1 MRFRFC
7 LALPVPFILL
17 LLATLTAEPI
27 PPTTRTPEQLYAEL
41 RQLYPQNQS
50 HDPAEQQKDFIV
62 HPEFEVNLFAS
73 SPWVVNPI
81 AMAWDEYHRLWVINA
96 PMYPQVMPGQ
106 RHTDFISVLEDT
118 DGDGRADRCTI
129 FYDQLY
135 VPTGLALGD
144 GGVYV
149 ANQPDLLFLKDSKGG
164 LRADTRRVFLSGFG
178 TEDNHHAISAF
189 RWGPGGWLYFM
200 SGIFLH
206 SQVETPHGLVRLDDG
221 GTFQLRP
228 RSQRLQMYNVGT
240 ATNPWGLAF
249 DRWGQAF
256 LTEGPQGG
264 IWHLNPG
271 HIHGHPRDRTPETPA
286 PKACGNEFL
295 EGSHWDDK
303 YQGVMALGAFKNKTV
318 NLYQFSDDG
327 AGFATKELQPLLL
340 QSREPYFRPV
350 DLKVGPDGALYVAD
364 FFQEIIGHMQYE
376 FRDPRRDHLNGRIWR
391 ITQKGRKPTP
401 RIDLARLSLPELCAQ
416 LKSPEA
422 FVRDMTRRM
431 LYERAARDQA
441 AVAAA
446 IRALVSQL
454 VPSDPGFEH
463 HRLEALWA
471 LQTIEE
477 VDRPL
482 LQSVLAS
489 PDARAR
495 AAACVVLRDWHAQ
508 VPEAAAWLA
517 ERAGDE
523 NPRVRMEA
531 LCSLSFLRQPQTIS
545 AVARAADLPFDRT
558 LRHAFVHTVRSLQPL
573 WQPPLRAGELEL
585 TRQPH
590 RLLEVLSSIPS
601 QESAR
606 LVLDLL
612 QREALPA
619 EQQEVLVQFIAG
631 SGNLTELR
639 RLLEPPLRDRL
650 MTSEG
655 RRGRLL
661 GAVAQAVRSRR
672 LKLEADWAG
681 RVMPYALVTQ
691 PAEVRVPALRLLGQ
705 VPGEEVMETLLGTA
719 MDEGAELPARLAAL
733 EALGERPGV
742 ALAGPLEPLLAGKTR
757 QRQVTWHA
765 IAALAAT
772 DAARAA
778 EVLADQLTRS
788 PGTSDCGP
796 ALAAILNQAQG
807 AALLQK
813 SLANKTL
820 HVDAAKLALRWLNG
834 SGHQAP
840 ELVTRL
846 RQAAGV
852 GAPARPLSGA
862 DLVQLMDEVKKHGD
876 PRRGEAVFRRK
887 DLACLTCH
895 AIAGGGAHIGP
906 DLEGIGTSSPLDYL
920 VESVLLPNKA
930 VREGYAGIVALT
942 DQGRLYTGIPIKRTP
957 QELILKD
964 AATRRVIRLPAKSIE
979 QTKDAGSIMPPNLV
993 EQMTR
998 SEFVDLVAFLHHL
1011 GRPGP
1016 FATPNL
1022 PILRS
1027 WRVLDPVPPTL
1038 AGGQAE
1044 PTAASKLLDDTLP
1057 WQAVYSRVSGAFPVD
1072 EMASDRVLAQ
1082 ARIDVGT
1089 AGKLRLLIDE
1099 ADGLMLWLDDRP
1111 VNVTATTTLDLSP
1124 GVHRL
1129 TFRVDRKPRGKQG
1142 FTVQLEEV
1150 PGSPARARVM
1160 SWD

>member
-1 MRFRFC
+1 MRTSFS
-7 LALPVPFILL
+7 LALSALVLL
-17 LLATLTAEPI
+17 LLASLAAEPI
-27 PPTTRTPEQLYAEL
+27 TPTNRTPEELYAEL
-41 RQLYPQNQS
+41 RQLYPQNQP
-50 HDPAEQQKDFIV
+50 HDPANQQKDFLV

-81 AMAWDEYHRLWVINA
+81 AMAWDEHHRLWVINA

-106 RHTDFISVLEDT
+106 RHTDFISVLEDV

-206 SQVETPHGLVRLDDG
+206 TQVETPHGLVRLDDG

-295 EGSHWDDK
+295 EGAHWDAK
-303 YQGVMALGAFKNKTV
+303 YQGVMVLNAFKNKTV

-340 QSREPYFRPV
+340 QSKEPYFRPV
-350 DLKVGPDGALYVAD
+350 DVKLGPDGALYVAD

-391 ITQKGRKPTP
+391 ITQKGRKPTS
-401 RIDLARLSLPELCAQ
+401 RIDLTRLSLPELCAQ

-422 FVRDMTRRM
+422 YVRDMTRRV
-431 LYERAARDQA
+431 LYERSAQDRP

-446 IRALVSQL
+446 IRSLAAQL
-454 VPSDPGFEH
+454 VPSEPDSEH

-477 VDRPL
+477 VDRSL
-482 LQSVLAS
+482 LQAVLAS
-489 PDARAR
+489 PEPRAR
-495 AAACVVLRDWHAQ
+495 AAACVVLRDWHEQ
-508 VPEAAAWLA
+508 IPEAAAWLA
-517 ERAGDE
+517 ERVGDE
-523 NPRVRMEA
+523 HPRVRMEA
-531 LCSLSFLRQPQTIS
+531 ICSLSFVRQPQTIN
-545 AVARAADLPFDRT
+545 AVARAADLPMDRT

-573 WQPPLRAGELEL
+573 WQPALRAGALDL
-585 TRQPH
+585 LRHPH
-590 RLLEVLSSIPS
+590 RLLAVLSSIPS

-606 LVLDLL
+606 LVLELL
-612 QREALPA
+612 QREALAA
-619 EQQEVLVQFIAG
+619 EQQETLVQFIAG
-631 SGNLTELR
+631 SGQPAELR

-650 MTSEG
+650 MMSEE
-655 RRGRLL
+655 RRSRLL
-661 GAVAQAVRSRR
+661 AALAQAVRSRR
-672 LKLEADWAG
+672 LKLDADWAAL
-681 RVMPYALVTQ
+681 VMPYALATQ
-691 PAEVRVPALRLLGQ
+691 SAEVRVPALRLLGS
-705 VPGEEVMETLLGTA
+705 VPGEEVTDALLGA
-719 MDEGAELPARLAAL
+719 ALDEAAELPARLAAL
-733 EALGERPGV
+733 DSLGERPGV
-742 ALAGPLEPLLAGKTR
+742 ALAGPLEPLLSGKTR
-757 QRQVTWHA
+757 QRQATWHA
-765 IAALAAT
+765 IAALAAA

-778 EVLADQLTRS
+778 DYLADHLTRS
-788 PGTSDCGP
+788 PGASDCGP
-796 ALAAILNQAQG
+796 ALAALLGQSQG
-807 AALLQK
+807 AALLHQA
-813 SLANKTL
+813 LADKTL

-840 ELVTRL
+840 ELVTRFS
-846 RQAAGV
+846 QAAGI
-852 GAPARPLSGA
+852 GSPSRPLTSA
-862 DLVQLMDEVKKHGD
+862 DLVQLMDEVKKHGN
-876 PRRGEAVFRRK
+876 PHRGEAVFRRK

-895 AIAGGGAHIGP
+895 AIAGGGAQIGP

-930 VREGYAGIVALT
+930 IREGYAGIVVLT
-942 DQGRLYTGIPIKRTP
+942 DQGRLYTGIPIKRTSA
-957 QELILKD
+957 ELILKD

-979 QTKDAGSIMPPNLV
+979 QTKDAGSIMPANLV

-998 SEFVDLVAFLHHL
+998 SELVDLVAFLHQL

-1027 WRVLDPVPPTL
+1027 WRVLDPVPPVL
-1038 AGGQAE
+1038 AGGQPE
-1044 PTAASKLLDDTLP
+1044 PTPARKLLDDTLP
-1057 WQAVYSRVSGAFPVD
+1057 WQTVYSRVSGAFPVD

-1089 AGKLRLLIDE
+1089 AGKLRLRIDE
-1099 ADGLMLWLDDRP
+1099 PEGLMLWLDEQP
-1111 VNVTATTTLDLSP
+1111 VNVTAATTLDVSA
-1124 GVHRL
+1124 GIHWL
-1129 TFRVDRKPRGKQG
+1129 TFRVDRTPRGKQG
-1142 FTVQLEEV
+1142 FTVQLEEI

-1160 SWD
+1160 AWD